1 MALNSLNS
9 HNGAEMMLTLAVY
22 GATNKSSQ
30 VVFNELVSIA
40 QVLHNNMEKIQIKHT
55 RPILITKHKK
65 ST

>member
-40 QVLHNNMEKIQIKHT
+40 QVLHNNMEKY
-55 RPILITKHKK
+55 R
-65 ST
+65 